1 MTMFLVLCGISVVL
15 TAMTAVLL
23 SVLFRV
29 GDASNQEAPGL
40 APGVDAPKFFA
51 RGVPASV
58 PIVRPAVPLELLRVQ
73 IEQHVRMEQAAAET
87 FHQYPTV
94 EALHRQTA
102 SPLMH

>member
-15 TAMTAVLL
+15 TAMTAILL
-23 SVLFRV
+23 SLLFRV
-29 GDASNQEAPGL
+29 GEVLEQETPRTAAGP
-40 APGVDAPKFFA
+40 DAPKFFA
-51 RGVPASV
+51 RGLPASV
-58 PIVRPAVPLELLRVQ
+58 PIGRTGVPLELLRVQ
-73 IEQHVRMEQAAAET
+73 IEQHVRMEQAAAQT

>member
-23 SVLFRV
+23 SLLFRV
-29 GDASNQEAPGL
+29 ETGSERSAPRTAAGL
-40 APGVDAPKFFA
+40 DAPKFFDK
-51 RGVPASV
+51 SV
-58 PIVRPAVPLELLRVQ
+58 PTSAPIGRTAVPLELLRVQ
-73 IEQHVRMEQAAAET
+73 IEQHVRLEQAAAER

-94 EALHRQTA
+94 EALHRRTA